1 MSNYRETIEHKKL
14 NKVRTIT
21 AKTPQE
27 LNLKIRAV
35 QKQWD
40 EQWDKKSKAIKN
52 SENKEKKI
60 QLSRDLTKEYEVAIK
75 DIEEMINKEPSYNK
89 PTLLANYFPKKP
101 SFTKKSPQRKVLVAR
116 KKPTMDP
123 IPPEPIRSDSV
134 FKMKRSFF
142 HIFPSIRQTEE
153 RRMENYFQA
162 AYYEW
167 ETTKQAIIENN
178 DRLQQQFKLKELER
192 KTESEKK
199 YETDM
204 LKWEESKVKYEERLS
219 KVSELTKEKKK
230 LLKKAD
236 VTTNESYF
244 SHVLNDMVIPIDFNK
259 DFFLKYIPESKQLYV
274 EYNYPNRN
282 DIPSVKKSVYVQSRD
297 EFKETHLSNTALNSL
312 YEKAIYN
319 ITMLIVYRLYK
330 HDAYNN
336 IELITLNGFVNTIN
350 PATGQEISPCFL
362 SLLVKKEDC
371 ENINMNNVNPKE
383 WFKHSKGVSAA
394 RITTITPIQPILTIN
409 KEDSRFIDSYD
420 VMEGI
425 QIGTNLASMDW
436 QDFENLIRELFE
448 QEFKSNGGEVK
459 ITQASKDGGVD
470 AVVFDP
476 DPLRGGKIVVQAKR
490 YTNVVGVSAVRDL
503 YGTVLNEG
511 ATKGIL
517 VTTSDYGNDSYN
529 FAKDKPLTLLNGSNL
544 LYMLEKHG
552 RKAYIDIAEAR
563 KILKE
568 SF

>member
-21 AKTPQE
+21 AKTHHE
-27 LNLKIRAV
+27 LNIKISAV

-40 EQWDKKSKAIKN
+40 EQWDKKRKALRN
-52 SENKEKKI
+52 AENKEKKI
-60 QLSRDLTKEYEVAIK
+60 QLSKDLTKEYESSIK
-75 DIEEMINKEPSYNK
+75 DIEEMINKEPSYKK
-89 PTLLANYFPKKP
+89 PTLLTNYFPKKP
-101 SFTKKSPQRKVLVAR
+101 SFTKKAPQRK
-116 KKPTMDP
+116 KIITGIKPTMDA
-123 IPPEPIRSDSV
+123 IPREPLKSDLEFQV
-134 FKMKRSFF
+134 KTSFF
-142 HIFPSIRQTEE
+142 DIFSSRSKKAHEHMDRKFEE
-153 RRMENYFQA
+153 
-162 AYYEW
+162 AYTNW
-167 ETTKQAIIENN
+167 LQRKQDVLEKNKE
-178 DRLQQQFKLKELER
+178 RLEQFKLKELER
-192 KTESEKK
+192 KTENEKK
-199 YETDM
+199 YEADM
-204 LKWEESKVKYEERLS
+204 LRWEESKVKYEEKLS
-219 KVSELTKEKKK
+219 KVNAMTKEKKK

-236 VTTNESYF
+236 VATNEAYF
-244 SHVLNDMVIPIDFNK
+244 SHVLNDMDIPIDFNK
-259 DFFLKYIPESKQLYV
+259 DFYLKYIPESKQLYI

-282 DIPSVKKSVYVQSRD
+282 EIPSVKKSTYVQSRD

-319 ITMLIVYRLYK
+319 ITMLVVHRLFK

-350 PATGQEISPCFL
+350 PATGQQISPCFL
-362 SLLVKKEDC
+362 SLLVNKEDFK
-371 ENINMNNVNPKE
+371 NINLSNVNPKE

-394 RITTITPIQPILTIN
+394 RITTITPIKPIITVN

-420 VMEGI
+420 VMEGVE
-425 QIGTNLASMDW
+425 IGTNLASMDW

-459 ITQASKDGGVD
+459 ITQTSKDGGVD

-476 DPLRGGKIVVQAKR
+476 DPIRGGKIVVQAKR

-568 SF
+568 SI